1 MTLFSSHCPKC
12 IMIRRLL
19 DEKSVPYT
27 LCDDEQVYLPIAE
40 QHGIVQMPFAA
51 IDGEIV
57 DCKAL
62 QKMITELEV

>member
-1 MTLFSSHCPKC
+1 MVLYSSHCTKC
-12 IMIRRLL
+12 LAIERLL
-19 DEKSVPYT
+19 DAKGFPYT
-27 LCDDEQVYLPIAE
+27 LCEDASVYIPLAE
-40 QHGIVQMPFAA
+40 QHGIVQMPFAD